1 MRLVYYSHSTEYTE
15 GTVLY
20 VSDYIQHFTDFFIN
34 AGFKTKFSP
43 KDKAT
48 MEFGIILKSNA
59 DRFPVDLSKT
69 RLNTRSQT
77 EVNPSIDL
85 NQHFMFRLS
94 WDLKLK
100 YNALCNP
107 KHKSDHCNPQDT
119 RNQSDT
125 PVLYSVI
132 Q

>member
-1 MRLVYYSHSTEYTE
+1 MFQIRSSILP
-15 GTVLY
+15 
-20 VSDYIQHFTDFFIN
+20 IFFIN
-34 AGFKTKFSP
+34 AGFNTKFNP
-43 KDKAT
+43 KDKVT

-59 DRFPVDLSKT
+59 DRFPVDQSKT
-69 RLNTRSQT
+69 RLNTLSQT

-85 NQHFMFRLS
+85 NQNFMFRLS